1 MIHINYNA
9 PASKLTYFPLI
20 FLKCRN
26 TMHYAYQHFLFYSP
40 SISFISLHI
49 KRFSM
54 ETSRIIYT
62 GDLRTEATHVKSG
75 QTFITDAP
83 LDNQG
88 KGEAFSPTDLLA
100 TSLGACA
107 ITVVGIAARAHG
119 FNVDGTEV
127 KITKIMA
134 AEPRRVGEVIVEF
147 NFPDVKYSKKEKT
160 IIRHTIKTCPV
171 SQSLRP
177 ELIQNFII
185 NFSD

>member
-1 MIHINYNA
+1 
-9 PASKLTYFPLI
+9 
-20 FLKCRN
+20 
-26 TMHYAYQHFLFYSP
+26 
-40 SISFISLHI
+40 
-49 KRFSM
+49 M

-83 LDNQG
+83 IDNQG

-107 ITVVGIAARAHG
+107 ITVVGIAARTHG
-119 FNVDGTEV
+119 FNVDGTSI

-134 AEPRRVGEVIVEF
+134 SDPRRVGEVVVDF
-147 NFPDVKYSKKEKT
+147 DFPAVKYSDKEKS
-160 IIRHTIKTCPV
+160 IIRHTINTCPV
-171 SQSLRP
+171 GQSLNP
-177 ELIQNFII
+177 NLKQTFIL